1 MPSQKRR
8 GARRPSW
15 VRRLQWLYASH
26 GKRPGKL
33 IPEKTIAEWDDLASF
48 MLLARL
54 VLDSRA
60 TEPTRIMCEERIL
73 RDARR
78 LAAVG
83 FFELFAVRPTP
94 LRVMLE
100 GEGVI
105 HRC

>member
-1 MPSQKRR
+1 LS
-8 GARRPSW
+8 
-15 VRRLQWLYASH
+15 
-26 GKRPGKL
+26 GKL
-33 IPEKTIAEWDDLASF
+33 IPGKTIAEWDDLASF

-54 VLDSRA
+54 ALDSRA

-78 LAAVG
+78 LAAIG